1 MNKIIIIG
9 NVCHDP
15 ECRSTQSGKTVCS
28 FDVAV
33 NRRVNGENNPEY
45 MRVTA
50 WNKLAETC
58 AKYITKGRKVA
69 ITGEASASAWL
80 GRDEAAHARIEV
92 LAQDVEF
99 LSPREQGE
107 GNQFRDQRMA
117 QTERDQR
124 ETAAQYGD
132 GFTELTDDSNL
143 PF

>member
-15 ECRSTQSGKTVCS
+15 ECRTTPSGKTVCS

-33 NRRVNGENNPEY
+33 YRRVNGENKPDY
-45 MRVTA
+45 IRVNA
-50 WNKLAETC
+50 WNRLAETC
-58 AKYITKGRKVA
+58 AEYITKGKKVA
-69 ITGEASASAWL
+69 VTGKASASAWL

-107 GNQFRDQRMA
+107 GNLY
-117 QTERDQR
+117 RDQR
-124 ETAAQYGD
+124 EAAAQYGN
-132 GFTELTDDSNL
+132 GFTEITDEGL